1 MRRICNRLNMRHFI
15 TPKFPPGY
23 FVAITLWPVGIFFN
37 SWEWKVTETVRRHES
52 IHWEQQKEMLGIL
65 FYVWYGIEYLIKLI
79 YHRNTDK
86 AYRAISFE
94 REARA
99 FEYAVGYPWPLR
111 KRFSWLK
118 FL

>member
-1 MRRICNRLNMRHFI
+1 MRFFV
-15 TPKFPPGY
+15 TPRFPPGY
-23 FVAITLWPVGIFFN
+23 FVAITLWPIGIFFN
-37 SWEWKVTETVRRHES
+37 SEYWRESFVTRRHEK

-65 FYVWYGIEYLIKLI
+65 FYVWYGIEYLIKLFI
-79 YHRNTDK
+79 YSNHSD

-99 FEYAVGYPWPLR
+99 FEHAVGYPKIRNRYFWIA
-111 KRFSWLK
+111 